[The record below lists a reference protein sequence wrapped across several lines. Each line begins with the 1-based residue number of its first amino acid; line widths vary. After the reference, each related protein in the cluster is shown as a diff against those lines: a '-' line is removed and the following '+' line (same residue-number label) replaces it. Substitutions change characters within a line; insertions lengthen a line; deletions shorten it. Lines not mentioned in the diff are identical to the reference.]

1 MAPLNLE
8 GTQPMTMVALPDEAT
23 RRWTIHSQDGLS
35 SAVIE
40 SRANELTVHM
50 PDISD
55 GVPISLEDGNSTLSD
70 QYQTSVYSIPVP
82 EPLASGS
89 SSFKTQAIPILT
101 HSERWWVFDEIA
113 KLGRAAGM
121 SIQIMD
127 GTTLDEP
134 PRHVIN
140 LMVMDTRKF
149 FPWFTSLAAS
159 KFACVTALGRLDE
172 LARKTMEFQLECLSK
187 ALPHMQ
193 RPNNW
198 ALLKL

>member
-1 MAPLNLE
+1 
-8 GTQPMTMVALPDEAT
+8 MTMVALPDEAT

-55 GVPISLEDGNSTLSD
+55 GVPISLDDGNSTLSD
-70 QYQTSVYSIPVP
+70 QYVTSVYSIPVP
-82 EPLASGS
+82 EPLACGS
-89 SSFKTQAIPILT
+89 SSFKTQAIPVLA
-101 HSERWWVFDEIA
+101 HSERWRVFEEIT
-113 KLGRAAGM
+113 KLGNEAGIRVQM
-121 SIQIMD
+121 ME

-149 FPWFTSLAAS
+149 FPWFTSMAAE
-159 KFACVTALGRLDE
+159 KFARVKALDQLDE